1 MVSHPLRCKKT
12 WSLSVGIAFLPCGG
26 GLERPQ
32 SSIHGISLFL
42 GLGLGLDLR
51 LGLGLGH
58 GTEILGCLPDWLLVP
73 LAITLGA

>member
-1 MVSHPLRCKKT
+1 M
-12 WSLSVGIAFLPCGG
+12 
-26 GLERPQ
+26 ERPQ
-32 SSIHGISLFL
+32 SSIHGLSLFL

-73 LAITLGA
+73 LAIAIGA